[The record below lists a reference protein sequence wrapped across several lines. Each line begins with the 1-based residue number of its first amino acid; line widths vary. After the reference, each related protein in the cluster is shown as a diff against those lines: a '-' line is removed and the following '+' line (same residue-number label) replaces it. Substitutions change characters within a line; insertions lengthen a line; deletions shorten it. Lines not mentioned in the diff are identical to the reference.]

1 MSMNVSTSRF
11 NHIVAFEVSKAELVV
26 HTLPAD
32 RQQQIGNTAAA
43 VRRLLKREQH
53 SNLRQGLGEML
64 VLCEATGGYERH
76 VLDQAAALGIK
87 LHRAHGSRTRLF
99 ARFNG
104 RRAKTDKIDARLLA
118 LYAMSTAELPLYEP
132 PSPEQQALRALRRR
146 RDEIAK
152 MLRMETNRTE
162 HARLARLR
170 TSLSRHRKWLQ
181 AELQAIEEEIELLI
195 AQTPELNRKAGLMR
209 SVKGVGPKT
218 VAAILAYLPELG
230 TLSKAQVASL
240 TGLAPH
246 AKDSG
251 TQHNPRH
258 IVAGRAAL
266 RTSLYMAALVAQSC
280 NPKLRA
286 FAQSLRARGKP
297 NKVILV
303 ALMRRLIVIL
313 NAVIASGQPA
323 RA

>member
-1 MSMNVSTSRF
+1 MSMNPTASHF
-11 NHIVAFEVSKAELVV
+11 NHIVAFEVSKTELVV
-26 HTLPAD
+26 HTLPTD
-32 RQQQIGNTAAA
+32 RQERIANSKAA
-43 VRRLLKREQH
+43 VRRLLSRERAR
-53 SNLRQGLGEML
+53 NLKLALGAML
-64 VLCEATGGYERH
+64 VVCESTGGYERQ
-76 VLDQAAALGIK
+76 VLDQAVALGID

-118 LYAMSTAELPLYEP
+118 LYGSTPGLDLYRP
-132 PSPEQQALRALRRR
+132 PSPEQHALRDLRRR

-162 HARLARLR
+162 HARLSRLKA
-170 TSLSRHRKWLQ
+170 SLSRHRKWLE
-181 AELQAIEEEIELLI
+181 AELEALEAEIEILI
-195 AQTPELNRKAGLMR
+195 EQTPELSRKAGLMR

-218 VAAILAYLPELG
+218 TAAILAYLPEIG
-230 TLSKAQVASL
+230 TLSKAQAAGL

-246 AKDSG
+246 ANDSG
-251 TQHNPRH
+251 NQHSPRH
-258 IVAGRAAL
+258 IAGGRAAL
-266 RTSLYMAALVAQSC
+266 RSSLYMAALVAQSR

-286 FAQSLRARGKP
+286 FAQALRARGKP
-297 NKVILV
+297 NKLILT